1 MEQRLHQHW
10 EARLASLCFYPTI
23 QASTTMD
30 SNHQALR
37 QHCPRVLLSGLPVS
51 GFQPGHRHIVLG
63 AKMVILS
70 GSAEEF
76 CNCCVHSCSAL
87 SALPA
92 RHACVNSA
100 ASATKP
106 ASRRLHS
113 VCQQTEGR
121 TAMQSAAA
129 LVS

>member
-1 MEQRLHQHW
+1 MVRE
-10 EARLASLCFYPTI
+10 YY
-23 QASTTMD
+23 
-30 SNHQALR
+30 
-37 QHCPRVLLSGLPVS
+37 CPACR
-51 GFQPGHRHIVLG
+51 FQPGHRHIVLG

-106 ASRRLHS
+106 ASRRSHS

-121 TAMQSAAA
+121 TAVQSAAA
-129 LVS
+129 LVGLGMIWWSPPHAQRTSCIPSQRRQHVH